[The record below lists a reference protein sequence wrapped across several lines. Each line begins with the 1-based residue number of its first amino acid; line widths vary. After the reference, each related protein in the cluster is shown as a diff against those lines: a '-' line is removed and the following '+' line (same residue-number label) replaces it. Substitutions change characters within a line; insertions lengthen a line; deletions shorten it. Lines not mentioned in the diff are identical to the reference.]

1 MTNGIALARRF
12 RRASI
17 RSRVILLAAGILVG
31 IVVANYVMLSELRSN
46 AAVAKRQ
53 AGLFTAY
60 AGASEAVEAFGDL
73 KYWLTDLAVSQLMLS
88 ERNAAAAEN
97 RFRAALASLQAIE
110 PETVAA
116 IEVDLAALKQRAG
129 EALLAYEAAA
139 VQPEQRVIGNSM
151 MADARRHISAI
162 DVQLAGLA
170 DGLAAQSAEGREA
183 MVASADEALW
193 TLLQL
198 FALLVGASV
207 VGTLGVVHTIVRPL
221 KIMHGAV
228 GKLTAGELDVAI
240 PVDAPAEVAAVGR
253 SLELFRD
260 SVAERNRLAAA
271 EVRQRQILS
280 DAIETIGEG
289 FALFDAEDRLIVSNS
304 QLGDI
309 FPASAPATVDGTSY
323 DALFRSIAVD
333 GGATSDP
340 DRWVAEQSAM
350 RGRAG
355 SQRTFQ
361 HGDGQWVRVHE
372 RRSAGGETVV
382 VFQDITE
389 QKRREADLAA
399 ARDAAEAANVSKS
412 QFIANM
418 SHELRTPLNAII
430 GYSEM
435 LREETE
441 GLVDAEVHKDLDK
454 IRNAGKHLLALIND
468 VLDLSKIEAG
478 KMTLDTE
485 FVDLADL
492 IDDVQATIRPMC
504 DRNRNTFVLERPAAL
519 PLVWADR
526 MRLKQSLLNLL
537 SNACKFTSDGVVTLA
552 ARCESGEAG
561 DALVLAV
568 RDTGIGISADKLGG
582 LFQEFMQVDSSA
594 TRKYGGTG
602 LGLAISR
609 QFCRLMGGDVT
620 VTSTQG
626 EGSEFVIRLPML
638 PERGAAG
645 GDTPSLDERAAAG
658 QPGSGII
665 LVIDDSEDDRTLLR
679 RHIEREGF
687 TVVTAASGI
696 EGLALIRA
704 QRPAVVTLDV
714 KMDTLDGWTVLAAI
728 RGDPSL
734 ADLPVVMVSVV
745 NDADRGRAMGATGF
759 VDKPVDR
766 DRLIMILEQ
775 LTGANAGERRAL
787 VVDDDAPSRTVLRRG
802 LEQRGWIVREAANGR
817 EALAA
822 VAAERPDLIML
833 DLMMPDTDG
842 FEVVDQLRRDVT
854 TAGIP
859 VVIVT
864 AKDLTSEDRDR
875 LGGGVVTVLQKGSD
889 NGVDVSRIVR
899 ATKLALVETGRI
911 AVQWREPETA

>member
-1 MTNGIALARRF
+1 MTDGIALARRF

-17 RSRVILLAAGILVG
+17 RSRVVLLAAGIVAG
-31 IVVANYVMLSELRSN
+31 IVVANYVLLSELRSN

-53 AGLFTAY
+53 AALFVAY
-60 AGASEAVEAFGDL
+60 ADASDAVEAFGDL
-73 KYWLTDLAVSQLMLS
+73 KYWLTDLAVSQLVLS
-88 ERNAAAAEN
+88 ERNAAAAES
-97 RFRAALASLQAIE
+97 RFQTA
-110 PETVAA
+110 
-116 IEVDLAALKQRAG
+116 LAALQTIEPAAVAEIEADLAVLKLRAG
-129 EALLAYEAAA
+129 EAALAYEAAS
-139 VQPEQRVIGNSM
+139 VQPEKRVIGNSL
-151 MADARRHISAI
+151 MADARRSISAI
-162 DVQLAGLA
+162 DVRLAA
-170 DGLAAQSAEGREA
+170 VSDGLAAQSAAGREA
-183 MVASADEALW
+183 MVASADDALW
-193 TLLQL
+193 TLLRL
-198 FALLVGASV
+198 FAVLVGASV
-207 VGTLGVVHTIVRPL
+207 LATLGVVHTIVRPL
-221 KIMHGAV
+221 KIMHEAV
-228 GKLTAGELDVAI
+228 GRLTAGERDVAI

-260 SVAERNRLAAA
+260 SVAERDRLAAA

-289 FALFDAEDRLIVSNS
+289 FALFDAADRLIVSNS
-304 QLGDI
+304 QLEAI
-309 FPASAPATVDGTSY
+309 FPASAHAIAIGTGY

-333 GGATSDP
+333 AGAATAAPKPWLEEQRRLHDAGGG
-340 DRWVAEQSAM
+340 Q
-350 RGRAG
+350 RA
-355 SQRTFQ
+355 FE
-361 HGDGQWVRVHE
+361 HADGQWVRVHE

-399 ARDAAEAANVSKS
+399 ARDAAQAANVSKS

-485 FVDLADL
+485 FVDLTDL
-492 IDDVQATIRPMC
+492 IDDVVATIRPLC
-504 DRNRNTFVLERPAAL
+504 DRNRNTFVLERPETL
-519 PLVWADR
+519 PAVWADR

-537 SNACKFTSDGVVTLA
+537 SNACKFTADGTVTLA
-552 ARCESGEAG
+552 VEREAAEAG
-561 DALVLAV
+561 EVLVMAV
-568 RDTGIGISADKLGG
+568 RDTGIGIARDKLDG
-582 LFQEFMQVDSSA
+582 LFQEFMQVDASA

-620 VTSTQG
+620 VTSTEG
-626 EGSEFVIRLPML
+626 VGSEFAIRLPMM
-638 PERGAAG
+638 PRGAADAPPAIG
-645 GDTPSLDERAAAG
+645 AGDRPAVLPA
-658 QPGSGII
+658 SGTI
-665 LVIDDSEDDRTLLR
+665 LVIDDNEDDRTLLR

-687 TVVTAASGI
+687 TVETAASGI
-696 EGLALIRA
+696 EGLAYIRA
-704 QRPAVVTLDV
+704 HRPAVVTLDV

-728 RGDPSL
+728 RGDPAL

-775 LTGANAGERRAL
+775 LTGADGTDRRAL

-802 LEQRGWIVREAANGR
+802 LEQRGWSVREASNGR

-833 DLMMPDTDG
+833 DLMMPETDG
-842 FEVVDQLRRDVT
+842 FEVVDQLRRDAA
-854 TAGIP
+854 TADIP

-875 LGGGVVTVLQKGSD
+875 LRAGVVTVLQKGSD
-889 NGVDVSRIVR
+889 SGVDVSRIVR

-911 AVQWREPETA
+911 APQRREPETA